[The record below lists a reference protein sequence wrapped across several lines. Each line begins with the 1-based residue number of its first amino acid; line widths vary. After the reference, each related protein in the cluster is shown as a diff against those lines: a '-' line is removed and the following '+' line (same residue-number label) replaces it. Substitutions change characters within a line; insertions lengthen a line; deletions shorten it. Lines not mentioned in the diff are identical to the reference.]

1 MLSLSTSRPSCV
13 QQPLSDLSP
22 NRCLTRRPVSLKEV
36 WCLPVSTTVAKAVL
50 RQLEA
55 TFAVRIAGER
65 YRDSKAGV
73 DVWKLTAVAESGEM
87 WTSRHEDFYGA
98 TCGLAALMGFELKD
112 G

>member
-1 MLSLSTSRPSCV
+1 MA
-13 QQPLSDLSP
+13 
-22 NRCLTRRPVSLKEV
+22 
-36 WCLPVSTTVAKAVL
+36 VSTTVAKAVL
-50 RQLEA
+50 RQLQA
-55 TFAVRIAGER
+55 TFGVRIAAER